1 MFHNQTVIA
10 IVSPKSDREHNNRGI
25 TEYKKRLAYSVLSEH
40 LINWVFFINSFRQ
53 STAAM
58 KILVA
63 CIFMSFFSLNLAS
76 PLSFS
81 TSEHALLDTLVSAE
95 NDENAVSEEDSVD
108 EDLAMLQGVLNVM
121 EQADEERARMMDR
134 DNIAAAQIWG
144 LVGKGLWHVGKRYLK
159 NRYCNSEEQEMQA
172 ILQELIGEQSE
183 EEDESNTGE
192 DDSKVLAELQTL
204 FSALNKAEAKAMQ
217 GEMNAEIE
225 GWFKKLK
232 KWAKKKIGGAAKK
245 YLC

>member
-1 MFHNQTVIA
+1 
-10 IVSPKSDREHNNRGI
+10 
-25 TEYKKRLAYSVLSEH
+25 
-40 LINWVFFINSFRQ
+40 
-53 STAAM
+53 M
-58 KILVA
+58 KILVT

-81 TSEHALLDTLVSAE
+81 TSERALLDTLVSAE
-95 NDENAVSEEDSVD
+95 NDENAVSEEDSLD

-144 LVGKGLWHVGKRYLK
+144 LVGKGLWHVGKGYLK
-159 NRYCNSEEQEMQA
+159 KRYCNSEEQEMQA
-172 ILQELIGEQSE
+172 MLQELIGEQSE

-192 DDSKVLAELQTL
+192 DDSKALAELQTL